1 MSTPA
6 HYTTRQIPAD
16 GEPLLDALLSVFG
29 AAFDDAHTYGAH
41 RPRPAYVRK
50 LLGSESFI
58 ALVACQDSQ
67 VIGGLAAYVLQKF
80 EQERSEIY
88 IYDLAVAS
96 AHRRQGVATRLIRE
110 LQRMGAQRGAW
121 VVFVQADPP
130 DAPAIALYSKLGV
143 REDVLHFDIPLR
155 SA

>member
-58 ALVACQDSQ
+58 ALVAWQDSQ

-88 IYDLAVAS
+88 IYDLAVA
-96 AHRRQGVATRLIRE
+96 RE
-110 LQRMGAQRGAW
+110 LQRVGAQRGAW
-121 VVFVQADPP
+121 VIFVQADPP
-130 DAPAIALYSKLGV
+130 DAPAIARYSKLGV

-155 SA
+155 AA

>member
-6 HYTTRQIPAD
+6 PYTVQQIPAD
-16 GEPLLDALLSVFG
+16 GAPLLDALLSVFG
-29 AAFDDAHTYGAH
+29 EAFDDAHTYGAH

-50 LLGSESFI
+50 LLSSESFI
-58 ALVACQDSQ
+58 ALVACQDAQ
-67 VIGGLAAYVLQKF
+67 VVGGLAAYALQKF

-96 AHRRQGVATRLIRE
+96 AHRRQGVATELIRE
-110 LQRMGAQRGAW
+110 LQRIGAQRGAW
-121 VVFVQADPP
+121 VIFVQADPP
-130 DAPAIALYSKLGV
+130 DEAAIALYSKLGV